1 MKYIVYKTTNLI
13 NGFIY
18 IGVHHT
24 NTPYQFDMYLANG
37 IYINK
42 PDSYKKC
49 KTAMQKAVSEFGVKN
64 FRRETLAVFD
74 TPEEAYDLEGE
85 LVNEEFLSRPD
96 VYNMILGG
104 RINHSDGIKCYQYTI
119 DGVFLKEYKSY
130 EEAAND
136 INIDPTSIRRSILY
150 KYLVNNKY
158 YYSNQKVDVLD
169 TKVYSKGLKKSV
181 HRYLDNG
188 KYDSSYDSY
197 SSAAIATGCNYNTVA
212 RSVKLGVITEKGY
225 YFSTVKED
233 SYDKARSKEI
243 YFRPVYKYSENGEF
257 LKEYETQHQAEL
269 DNPFSN
275 ITNSIK
281 FKTVDANGFM
291 WCLDKV
297 KEYNK
302 KSNGKRGR
310 KVAELDNNG
319 NIINTWN
326 SARACCRERGSGVQN
341 VLNGCYP
348 THKGIIYKYIDN

>member
-49 KTAMQKAVSEFGVKN
+49 KTAIQKAVSEFGVKN
-64 FRRETLAVFD
+64 FKRETLAVFD
-74 TPEEAYDLEGE
+74 SPEEAYDLEGE

-104 RINHSDGIKCYQYTI
+104 RINHSLGIKCYQYDINGT
-119 DGVFLKEYKSY
+119 FLKEYKSY
-130 EEAAND
+130 EEAAKD
-136 INIDPTSIRRSILY
+136 INIDSTSIRRSILY
-150 KYLVNNKY
+150 KYLVNSKY
-158 YYSNQKVDVLD
+158 YYSNQKVNKLD
-169 TKVYSKGLKKSV
+169 IEIYSKGLKKQV
-181 HRYLDNG
+181 HRYLKNG

-197 SSAAIATGCNYNTVA
+197 LSAAKASECNYNTIA
-212 RSVKLGVITEKGY
+212 RAIKLGVMTKKEY
-225 YFSTVKED
+225 YFSTIKEK

-243 YFRPVYKYSENGEF
+243 YFRPVYKYSSTGEF
-257 LKEYETQHQAEL
+257 IKKYDTQHQAEI

-281 FKTVDANGFM
+281 FKTIDANGFM
-291 WCLDKV
+291 WCLDEV

-302 KSNGKRGR
+302 KPNDKRGK
-310 KVAELDNNG
+310 KVAEIDKDG
-319 NIINTWN
+319 NIIKIWK

-341 VLNGCYP
+341 VLNGRYP
-348 THKGIIYKYIDN
+348 KHKDIIYKYIDN

>member
-13 NGFIY
+13 NGYIY

-49 KTAMQKAVSEFGVKN
+49 KTAMQKAVSEFGIKN

-74 TPEEAYDLEGE
+74 TAEEAYDLEGE
-85 LVNEEFLSRPD
+85 LVNEEFLSRSD

-104 RINHSDGIKCYQYTI
+104 RINHSDGIKCYQYDI
-119 DGVFLKEYKSY
+119 NGNFLKEFISY
-130 EEAAND
+130 EAAAND
-136 INIDPTSIRRSILY
+136 INIDATSIRRSVLY
-150 KYLVNNKY
+150 KYLVKDQY
-158 YYSNQKVDVLD
+158 YYSNQKVEILD
-169 TKVYSKGLKKSV
+169 ITVYSKGLKKSV
-181 HRYLDNG
+181 HRYLKNG
-188 KYDSSYDSY
+188 TYDSSYDSY
-197 SSAAIATGCNYNTVA
+197 SAAAKATDCNYNVIA
-212 RSVKLGVITEKGY
+212 RSVKLGTLTRKEY
-225 YFSTVKED
+225 YFSSIKET

-243 YFRPVYKYSENGEF
+243 YFRTVYKYSKTGEF
-257 LKEYETQHQAEL
+257 IYEYETQHQAEL
-269 DNPFSN
+269 ENPFSN

-281 FKTVDANGFM
+281 FKTVDSNGFM

-302 KSNGKRGR
+302 KPNFERGK
-310 KVAELDNNG
+310 KVAELDKDG
-319 NIINTWN
+319 NILNTWD

-341 VLNGCYP
+341 VLNGRYP
-348 THKGIIYKYIDN
+348 THKGIVYKYIDN

>member
-13 NGFIY
+13 NGYIY
-18 IGVHHT
+18 IGVHYT

-64 FRRETLAVFD
+64 FKRETLAVFD

-85 LVNEEFLSRPD
+85 LVNEEFLSRSD

-104 RINHSDGIKCYQYTI
+104 RINHSDGIKCYQY
-119 DGVFLKEYKSY
+119 DLSGSLLKEYKSY
-130 EEAAND
+130 EEAAQD
-136 INIDPTSIRRSILY
+136 IGIDSASIRRSILY
-150 KYLVNNKY
+150 KYSVNNKY
-158 YYSNQKVDVLD
+158 YYSNQKVDILD
-169 TKVYSKGLKKSV
+169 IEKYSCGLKKSV
-181 HRYLDNG
+181 HRYLKNG

-197 SSAAIATGCNYNTVA
+197 SSAANATECNYNTIA
-212 RSVKLGVITEKGY
+212 RSVKLGIMTKKGY
-225 YFSTVKED
+225 YFSTIKEK
-233 SYDKARSKEI
+233 SYDKARAKEI
-243 YFRPVYKYSENGEF
+243 YFRTVYKYSSDGKF
-257 LKEYETQHQAEL
+257 LQEYKTQHQAEL

-291 WCLDKV
+291 WCLDKI

-302 KSNGKRGR
+302 KPNDKRGK
-310 KVAELDNNG
+310 KVVEIDKDG
-319 NIINTWN
+319 NIINMWN
-326 SARACCRERGSGVQN
+326 SARSCCKERGSGVQN
-341 VLNGCYP
+341 VLNGRYS
-348 THKGIIYKYIDN
+348 THKGIIYKYIDD

>member
-24 NTPYQFDMYLANG
+24 STPYQFDMYLANG

-49 KTAMQKAVSEFGVKN
+49 KTAMQKAVAEFGVKN

-104 RINHSDGIKCYQYTI
+104 RINYSNGIKCYQY
-119 DGVFLKEYKSY
+119 DSNGLFLKEYKSY
-130 EEAAND
+130 EEAAKD
-136 INIDPTSIRRSILY
+136 LEIDSTSIRRSILY
-150 KYLVNNKY
+150 KYLVNDKY

-169 TKVYSKGLKKSV
+169 TTTYSAGLKKPV
-181 HRYLDNG
+181 HRYLKNG
-188 KYDSSYDSY
+188 KYDSSYVSY
-197 SSAAIATGCNYNTVA
+197 SSAADASGCNYNTVA
-212 RSVKLGVITEKGY
+212 RSVKLGIITKNDY
-225 YFSTVKED
+225 YFSTIKEE

-243 YFRPVYKYSENGEF
+243 YFRSVYKYSEDGVF
-257 LKEYETQHQAEL
+257 LQKYETQHQAEL

-281 FKTVDANGFM
+281 FKTIDANGFM

-302 KSNGKRGR
+302 KPNDKRGR
-310 KVAELDNNG
+310 KVAEVDKNE
-319 NIINTWN
+319 NIINIWN
-326 SARACCRERGSGVQN
+326 SARECCRERGSGVQN
-341 VLNGCYP
+341 VLNGRYP
-348 THKGIIYKYIDN
+348 LHKGIMYKYIDN

>member
-18 IGVHHT
+18 IGVHYT

-64 FRRETLAVFD
+64 FKRETLAVFD
-74 TPEEAYDLEGE
+74 SLEEAYDLEGE
-85 LVNEEFLSRPD
+85 LVNEEFLSRSD

-104 RINHSDGIKCYQYTI
+104 HINHSLGIKCYQYDINGT
-119 DGVFLKEYKSY
+119 FLKEYKSY
-130 EEAAND
+130 EEAAKD

-158 YYSNQKVDVLD
+158 YYSNQKVNKLD
-169 TKVYSKGLKKSV
+169 TEIYSKGLKKQV
-181 HRYLDNG
+181 HRYLKNG

-197 SSAAIATGCNYNTVA
+197 SSAAKASECNYNTVA
-212 RSVKLGVITEKGY
+212 RAIKLGVMTKKEY
-225 YFSTVKED
+225 YFSTIKEK

-243 YFRPVYKYSENGEF
+243 YFRPVYKYSSTGEF
-257 LKEYETQHQAEL
+257 IKKYDTQHQAEI

-291 WCLDKV
+291 WCLDEV

-302 KSNGKRGR
+302 KPNDKRGK
-310 KVAELDNNG
+310 KVAEIDKDG
-319 NIINTWN
+319 NIIKIWK

-341 VLNGCYP
+341 VLNGRYP
-348 THKGIIYKYIDN
+348 KHKDIIYKYIDN